1 MWERV
6 VCLCGS
12 HPQASHQSLH
22 LPPLSPQSILIGYLK
37 CQHAT
42 LQQHIKKSTVSNKH
56 SVQTTVQSMFSSGQT
71 ITMHQNPQI
80 KPNQN
85 LKYQFGNSLQQWKK
99 DTCDYFRFGS
109 FVTKCSASPLI

>member
-1 MWERV
+1 MWESV

-12 HPQASHQSLH
+12 HPQASHQSPH

-56 SVQTTVQSMFSSGQT
+56 SIQTTVQGMFSSGQT
-71 ITMHQNPQI
+71 ITMQQNPQTKI
-80 KPNQN
+80 LNIS
-85 LKYQFGNSLQQWKK
+85 LATLSNSGKK
-99 DTCDYFRFGS
+99 THAIISDL
-109 FVTKCSASPLI
+109 ALL